1 VEMCASVRECPSSGK
16 SDDDVVRALAGIA
29 QRVSVSDPAVEVWRV
44 PLVGSAAGLER
55 LAVLLSRDEHARAA
69 RFQFT
74 GDRNRFIAGRGML
87 RVLLGNYV
95 DAAPSAIA
103 FASNPHGKPALADAA
118 LGVHF
123 NLAHAG
129 DIAIFA
135 FARNRIPGIDIES
148 LDHAVDHDAL
158 AQRFFSARECAEL
171 QSLPHAARN
180 RAFLT
185 CWTCKEAVAKAIG
198 RGLSLPLDQIEVT
211 VGANPPRVLHMAHG
225 DAREWTLHPVDA
237 GSAYVATLAVHDAPC
252 PAR

>member
-1 VEMCASVRECPSSGK
+1 MEMCASVRECPPSGK
-16 SDDDVVRALAGIA
+16 SDDGVARALDGIA
-29 QRVSVSDPAVEVWRV
+29 QRVAMMDPAVEVWRAQLAV
-44 PLVGSAAGLER
+44 STAESER

-69 RFQFT
+69 RFQFAR
-74 GDRNRFIAGRGML
+74 DRNRYIAGRGML
-87 RVLLGNYV
+87 RVLLGSYV
-95 DAAPSAIA
+95 NAAPSDIA

-123 NLAHAG
+123 NLAHSE
-129 DIAIFA
+129 DVAIFA
-135 FARNRIPGIDIES
+135 FSRDRIVGVDIES
-148 LDHAVDHDAL
+148 LDCAVDHDEL

-171 QSLPHAARN
+171 QTLPRAARG

-198 RGLSLPLDQIEVT
+198 RGLSLPLDQLEVT
-211 VGANPPRVLHMAHG
+211 VDANSPRVLHIAHA

-237 GSAYVATLAVHDAPC
+237 GRAYVATLAVHDAPR